1 MAGKR
6 YTAEEAANMIL
17 SMDDPESSDSLDN
30 DDGNSSSD
38 SEIVSQSEV
47 ESDPNLDFAARRTTV
62 QSSMQKR

>member
-38 SEIVSQSEV
+38 SEIVSVRS
-47 ESDPNLDFAARRTTV
+47 
-62 QSSMQKR
+62 

>member
-1 MAGKR
+1 MLPKKQ
-6 YTAEEAANMIL
+6 L

-30 DDGNSSSD
+30 DDGNSSSN

-47 ESDPNLDFAARRTTV
+47 ESDPNLDFAARQTTV